1 MLHATQN
8 DNLVTMPIQSGQ
20 TCFLSGPA
28 GVGKTAVLAARLAYL
43 LEQGVP
49 AYSVL
54 VLLPD
59 RPAREQLR
67 RTLQGIALGPYGN
80 LSLHTF
86 YSLAQRMVALFWPLV
101 ARSAGFAHPE
111 KPPVFMTYELAQHHM
126 RRIVTPLL
134 EQGYFEGLHLH
145 PQRLVSQLLDNLNK
159 AALNGY
165 PIEQVVVRLTSTWSG
180 PPERLIAFE
189 QAQECI
195 LRFRGDCLER
205 GLLDLS
211 LTLEAFQHLVGTPP
225 FWGYFSERYRH
236 LLVDNV
242 EESVP
247 IAQDFVARLLPH
259 CDSALLVMDEE
270 GGYRTL
276 LGADPQGALALR
288 RLCGRRV
295 RMPGPAAPAAP
306 LAAAVAAGLGQ
317 GPAESEET
325 TWPILGHV
333 QARFRS
339 EMLIAV
345 ADTVAHMI
353 HEEHV
358 PPAEIAVIAPYLDGV
373 LRFALAQACAPL
385 DVPLRILRRYRR
397 PAEEPAVRAL
407 LTLATL
413 LHPEWGVVPPRYD
426 VAETLGQVLEGLDPV
441 RAALLADWTYDP
453 VGPAWRVP
461 EGLPAVARARL
472 GPGLVERYH
481 AFWQCWQ
488 EVLPEAGLPWEHLLA
503 RLLGVFLP
511 QAVRAPTVA
520 TACAELIESA
530 RRFRRAFPV
539 LQPDDDPATVGQHYL
554 ETMRSGV
561 VTAQYLVRDPLM
573 RPPLQNTRARDGGQ
587 VAPSASTVLDR
598 VGAALSD
605 RFSGDELGANGGPDN
620 RSAVEGPDTQG
631 VEVERQMPDGGA
643 VLVAPAQSY
652 LLSGA
657 PVRRQFWLDL
667 ASMDWWTPPQQP
679 LTNPYVLSRRWPAGA
694 PWDDAADYAVRQ
706 AALARTVR
714 GLCNR
719 CREGIV
725 LCTSDLGTAG
735 QVQDGPLMRVLQGG
749 FR

>member
-1 MLHATQN
+1 MPHAAPN
-8 DNLVTMPIQSGQ
+8 DDLVTMPIQAGQ

-28 GVGKTAVLAARLAYL
+28 GAGKTAVLAARLAYL
-43 LEQGVP
+43 LDQGVP
-49 AYSVL
+49 AYSIL

-59 RPAREQLR
+59 RPAREQLQ

-80 LSLHTF
+80 PSLYTF

-101 ARSAGFAHPE
+101 ARPVGFAHPE

-126 RRIVTPLL
+126 RRIVAPLL

-165 PIEQVVVRLTSTWSG
+165 PIAQVVVRLTSTWSG

-195 LRFRGDCLER
+195 RRFRRDCLER

-211 LTLEAFQHLVGTPP
+211 LTLKAFQQLVDTPP

-247 IAQDFVARLLPH
+247 IAQDFIARLLPH
-259 CDSALLVMDEE
+259 CDSALLVLDEE

-276 LGADPQGALALR
+276 LGADPQGAQALR

-295 RMPGPAAPAAP
+295 RAPGPLAPAAP
-306 LAAAVAAGLGQ
+306 LAAAVAARLGQ
-317 GPAESEET
+317 GPTESAAAA
-325 TWPILGHV
+325 WPILGHV
-333 QARFRS
+333 QTRFRS
-339 EMLIAV
+339 AMLTEV
-345 ADTVAHMI
+345 AAALAYMV
-353 HEEHV
+353 HEEKV

-373 LRFALAQACAPL
+373 LRFALAQACAL
-385 DVPLRILRRYRR
+385 LGVPLRILRRYRR

-407 LTLATL
+407 VTLATL

-426 VAETLGQVLEGLDPV
+426 VAETLDQVLVGLDPV

-453 VGPAWRVP
+453 VGPAWRMP
-461 EGLPAVARARL
+461 DTLPGTARARL
-472 GPGLVERYH
+472 GPELLACYY
-481 AFWQCWQ
+481 AFWQRWQ
-488 EVLPEAGLPWEHLLA
+488 EILPDAGMPWEHLLA
-503 RLLGVFLP
+503 RLLGVFL
-511 QAVRAPTVA
+511 AEAARAPAVA

-530 RRFRRAFPV
+530 RRFRQAFPV

-554 ETMRSGV
+554 ETLRSGV

-573 RPPLQNTRARDGGQ
+573 QPPAPPPNTLSGDRGNG
-587 VAPSASTVLDR
+587 APDDRFASEGLDTR
-598 VGAALSD
+598 GAPTETGAAD
-605 RFSGDELGANGGPDN
+605 R
-620 RSAVEGPDTQG
+620 
-631 VEVERQMPDGGA
+631 GA

-694 PWDDAADYAVRQ
+694 PWDDAADYTVRQ
-706 AALARTVR
+706 AALARTVQ

-725 LCTSDLGTAG
+725 FCTSTLGTAG
-735 QVQDGPLMRVLQGG
+735 QAQDGPLMRVLESIVLQNAGPQTDKVLDVDP
-749 FR
+749 